1 MSVSQLEPQ
10 SFFLSADRPK
20 PSPERFFSTMAS
32 YQNTAMLKAA
42 IDLDLFTAIG
52 DGDSTVPDLA
62 RQIQGSERGVRMLC
76 DALTVSGF
84 LTKSEERYGLTL
96 DSHVFLD
103 RKSRVFIGDATRF
116 LTSEVVTSGFRDLAA
131 VVRSG
136 RPLAEKPFPGTE
148 HPIWVEFARSMA
160 AIAYVPAQEMAKL
173 LHADQKI
180 RVLDIAAGHGMYGL
194 AIAQTNSQAEVVA
207 QDWPSV
213 LPVAS
218 ENAKRFGVLDRF
230 SVLPGDALE
239 INLGNGFDVIVV
251 ANLLHHWA
259 PETIVRFHRKVHA
272 ALGPGGKL
280 VIVEFAPNDDRLS
293 PPIAAQFVLPMLA
306 NTIGGDAYTVAEHRR
321 MLQQSGFRD
330 CEAHAL
336 LPTPATAIIAPK
348 L

>member
-1 MSVSQLEPQ
+1 MSASQLVPQ
-10 SFFLSADRPK
+10 SSILSANGPK
-20 PSPERFFSTMAS
+20 PSPEKFFSAMTA

-52 DGDSTVPDLA
+52 DGDSTLPDLA
-62 RQIQGSERGVRMLC
+62 RRIQGPERGVRMLC

-84 LTKSEERYGLTL
+84 LIKSEERYGLTL

-103 RKSRVFIGDATRF
+103 RKSRAYIGDATRF
-116 LTSEVVTSGFRDLAA
+116 LASDVVTSGFRDLAT

-136 RPLAEKPFPGTE
+136 RPLADEPFPGTE

-173 LHADQKI
+173 VQSNTKI

-194 AIAQTNSQAEVVA
+194 AIAQTSSQAEVVA

-213 LPVAS
+213 LPVS
-218 ENAKRFGVLDRF
+218 CENAKRFGVLDRF

-239 INLGNGFDVIVV
+239 IDFGSGFDVIVV

-259 PETIVRFHRKVHA
+259 PEAIVRFHRKAHS
-272 ALGPGGKL
+272 ALAPGGKL

-306 NTIGGDAYTVAEHRR
+306 NTVDGDAYTVAEHRR
-321 MLQQSGFRD
+321 MLHQSGFRT
-330 CEAHAL
+330 CEAHVL
-336 LPTPATAIIAPK
+336 FPTPATAIIAPK

>member
-1 MSVSQLEPQ
+1 MNVAQLEPQ
-10 SFFLSADRPK
+10 SSVLSASGPK
-20 PSPERFFSTMAS
+20 PSPEKFFSTMAA
-32 YQNTAMLKAA
+32 YQTTAMLRAA
-42 IDLDLFTAIG
+42 IDLDLFTVIG

-62 RQIQGSERGVRMLC
+62 RRIQGSERGLRMLC

-84 LTKSEERYGLTL
+84 LTKSEGRYGLTF

-103 RKSRVFIGDATRF
+103 RASRTYIGDATRF

-136 RPLAEKPFPGTE
+136 RPLAEKPFPGSE

-160 AIAYVPAQEMAKL
+160 AIAYVPAQVMAKL
-173 LHADQKI
+173 LQSDKKI

-194 AIAQTNSQAEVVA
+194 AIAQANSQAEIVA

-218 ENAKRFGVLDRF
+218 ENAERFGVLDRF

-239 INLGNGFDVIVV
+239 IDFGSGFDIIVV

-259 PETIVRFHRKVHA
+259 PEAIVRFHRKAHS

-293 PPIAAQFVLPMLA
+293 PSLAAQFVLPMLA
-306 NTIGGDAYTVAEHRR
+306 HTVDGDAYTVSEHRR
-321 MLQQSGFRD
+321 MLQQSGFRT
-330 CEAHAL
+330 CEVHML